1 MVGLRD
7 KNVLKTRKAR
17 EQALDA
23 IFEQCR
29 LCLSANEKVRKA
41 SLFNK

>member
-7 KNVLKTRKAR
+7 KNVLKTRKVR

-23 IFEQCR
+23 IFEHCR
-29 LCLSANEKVRKA
+29 LYLSADDTVTPR
-41 SLFNK
+41 STMD